1 MAKFCRSVPATSKP
15 PSGGKEPADKPANM
29 NPTATTT
36 PADRVRDLFKE
47 YHVNLSEDDLQ
58 KIFKIAQKTERDDD
72 TMDNEN

>member
-1 MAKFCRSVPATSKP
+1 
-15 PSGGKEPADKPANM
+15 M